1 MVTATVFLRC
11 FVMPSVAGA
20 IALAA
25 DNRFEYLFLF
35 CFYQRRN
42 LLQACLLFGG
52 KSFFPF
58 EGFLFFFQVF
68 DGSKRFP
75 VLLGDLVEEL
85 LYTEDVYKRQVLESG
100 RITAF
105 RLTIP
110 HRIGI
115 SFRIGSS
122 CDR

>member
-1 MVTATVFLRC
+1 
-11 FVMPSVAGA
+11 MPSVAGA

-85 LYTEDVYKRQVLESG
+85 LYTEHITVIGNSNGVHAVFLCLVNQCIDRGLSVQQRVLGVDV
-100 RITAF
+100 
-105 RLTIP
+105 
-110 HRIGI
+110 
-115 SFRIGSS
+115 
-122 CDR
+122 